1 MHELHLDCLI
11 ENKIDKDKVDVLVRQ
26 TRTRRFDW
34 IVELY
39 EWSCTLLIGLWLL
52 IVTAWKIGTNRW
64 LN

>member
-11 ENKIDKDKVDVLVRQ
+11 ESKIDKDKVDVLVRQ

-34 IVELY
+34 IIELY
-39 EWSCTLLIGLWLL
+39 EWSWTLLIGLWLL
-52 IVTAWKIGTNRW
+52 IVTAWRIGTNRW